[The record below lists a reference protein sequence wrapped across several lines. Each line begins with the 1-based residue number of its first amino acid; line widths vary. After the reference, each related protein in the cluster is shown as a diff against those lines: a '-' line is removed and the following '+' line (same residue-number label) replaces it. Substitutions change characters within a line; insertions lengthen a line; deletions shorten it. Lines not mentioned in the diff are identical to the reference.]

1 MVDLLRR
8 CFAFSAAVFSH
19 AGRRGLVAAVLVAA
33 GAALEG
39 VGIVL
44 LLPLLATL
52 FGVAGEGSRMAGL
65 IGSLLPDIAPTG
77 RLALLMG
84 LFAVLMVARN
94 LVLWQRDARLAAV
107 QIGFVEH
114 MRVDMARR
122 LAAARWETL
131 SRLGHA
137 RVTHLMSGEVQRCG
151 AGVYFLL
158 QSGTAL
164 VMLVVQLGIA
174 FALAPLLTGAALLM
188 LGAGALLLGRLLGRS
203 NLAGQRVSAANQSVL
218 DEVARF
224 LSGMKVAMSQNLEES
239 FVAAFSR
246 NLGIAAGEQ
255 IRFMHQQSLMRGV
268 WSLLGAL
275 VAIIVVLAGF
285 AWLALSGPVLLTL
298 LVVLGRVSAPAAQIQ
313 LGLQQIAYSLPA
325 WEAVRSLCD
334 DLTPAPRAPRDPAAM
349 DARTLWPLR
358 FEGVTYRHSGGAG
371 LGEAN
376 FVLRPGEI
384 VGLSGVSGAG
394 KTTLAD
400 LVCGLLEPQAGR
412 IFAGDLP
419 LTAAR
424 VTSWR
429 ERLSYVAQDAVM
441 FDDTVRANLGWGHA
455 DVPEPEMMAALAL
468 SGADAV
474 VERLPQGLDTRLGE
488 RGTLLSGGERQ
499 RMALARA
506 ILRRPD
512 LLVLDEAT
520 SAIDPEGERA
530 IMERLR
536 AIQPRPAM
544 LVIAHRAETLAMCD
558 RIIRVDGASVFEVP
572 PSGLERSA

>member
-19 AGRRGLVAAVLVAA
+19 AGWRGLVAAMLVAA

-39 VGIVL
+39 AGIVL

-52 FGVAGEGSRMAGL
+52 FGMAGEGSRTAGL
-65 IGSLLPDIAPTG
+65 IGSILPDIPPSG
-77 RLALLMG
+77 RLAVLMG
-84 LFAVLMVARN
+84 LFAILMVART

-114 MRVDMARR
+114 MRVDIARH
-122 LAAARWETL
+122 LASARWETL

-151 AGVYFLL
+151 AGVHFLL
-158 QSGTAL
+158 QSGTAM

-174 FALAPLLTGAALLM
+174 FALAPLLTGAALLL
-188 LGAGALLLGRLLGRS
+188 LGVGALLLGRLLGRS
-203 NLAGQRVSAANQSVL
+203 DLVGQRLSTANQSVL
-218 DEVARF
+218 DEVGRF
-224 LSGMKVAMSQNLEES
+224 LSGMKVAMSQNLEDS
-239 FVAAFSR
+239 FLTAFSR
-246 NLGIAAGEQ
+246 SLGNAATEQ
-255 IRFMHQQSLMRGV
+255 IRFMRQQSLMRSV

-285 AWLALSGPVLLTL
+285 AWLTLPGPILLTL

-313 LGLQQIAYSLPA
+313 LGLQQIAYCLPA
-325 WEAVRSLCD
+325 WEAVRGLCQ
-334 DLTPAPRAPRDPAAM
+334 DLVPAPRAPRDPGAG
-349 DARTLWPLR
+349 DARALWPLR
-358 FEGVTYRHSGGAG
+358 FEGVTYRHSGEAG
-371 LGEAN
+371 LRNAS
-376 FVLRPGEI
+376 FILRPGEM

-412 IFAGDLP
+412 ILAGDRP
-419 LTAAR
+419 LSGAPLAQ
-424 VTSWR
+424 WR

-441 FDDTVRANLGWGHA
+441 FDDSVRANLGWGHA
-455 DVPEPEMMAALAL
+455 EVPDPEMMTALAL
-468 SGADAV
+468 AGADTV
-474 VERLPQGLDTRLGE
+474 VARLPDGLDTRLGE
-488 RGTLLSGGERQ
+488 RGALLSGGERQ
-499 RMALARA
+499 RIALARA

-520 SAIDPEGERA
+520 SAIDPESERA
-530 IMERLR
+530 IMSRLR
-536 AIQPRPAM
+536 ALQPRPAM
-544 LVIAHRAETLAMCD
+544 LVISHRAETLAMCD
-558 RIIRVDGASVFEVP
+558 RIISVDGAAVFEP
-572 PSGLERSA
+572 HPSRPELPA